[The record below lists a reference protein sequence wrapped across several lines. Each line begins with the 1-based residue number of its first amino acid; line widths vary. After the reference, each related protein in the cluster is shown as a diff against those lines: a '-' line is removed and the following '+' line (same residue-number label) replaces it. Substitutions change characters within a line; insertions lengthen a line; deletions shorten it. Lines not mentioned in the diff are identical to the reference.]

1 MNVLLTA
8 LILYLFISFHDCSV
22 LCSLR
27 NHTSNNSRTKR
38 AIYYLCGVYPRQYY
52 STKQVHATPKSTI
65 YSNVIAC
72 YYTEKKCE
80 NGGDMLGVGCTNQRQ
95 CALYHSGQTACING
109 CCCTVPNNATPS
121 PNLQFGSTAKFTYPF
136 FSGFVIARFCN
147 LVYSNCKKELILLL
161 GYCYN
166 GQLSQVRCS
175 AQGQCSPG
183 QTCMNGL
190 CCTTTREE
198 YQHACGGVAALGTCR
213 DGHCSDGGYC
223 TTANLCCECPVGRSG
238 GQCNQGICPNGF
250 TCMPNGYC
258 CASCPNDAT
267 PFGACR
273 EGVCGG
279 GTSCSA
285 GNICC

>member
-1 MNVLLTA
+1 MLLTA
-8 LILYLFISFHDCSV
+8 SVLYLFTSLHDCSV
-22 LCSLR
+22 LCSSH

-52 STKQVHATPKSTI
+52 STKP
-65 YSNVIAC
+65 C
-72 YYTEKKCE
+72 YYTEKQCE

-121 PNLQFGSTAKFTYPF
+121 PNLQFG
-136 FSGFVIARFCN
+136 
-147 LVYSNCKKELILLL
+147 
-161 GYCYN
+161 YCYN

-190 CCTTTREE
+190 CCTTAREE
-198 YQHACGGVAALGTCR
+198 YQYACGGVAALGTCKN
-213 DGHCSDGGYC
+213 GHCSDGGYC
-223 TTANLCCECPVGRSG
+223 TAANLCCECPVGSSG

-273 EGVCGG
+273 EGICGG